1 MSWSDGE
8 NGKLGHSIQGKFP
21 TNLNC
26 HLKTKHYEQFK
37 ELQKKRVTRK
47 KKGGRA
53 KRKSASPGF
62 NGTQMTKVITV
73 SITIT

>member
-8 NGKLGHSIQGKFP
+8 CGKLGHSIQGKFP

-37 ELQKKRVTRK
+37 ELQKKQSNKKEQKVEGQKGSQLTR
-47 KKGGRA
+47 
-53 KRKSASPGF
+53 
-62 NGTQMTKVITV
+62 I
-73 SITIT
+73 

>member
-37 ELQKKRVTRK
+37 ELQKKQSNK
-47 KKGGRA
+47 KEQKVEGQKGSQLHQDLMEH
-53 KRKSASPGF
+53 K
-62 NGTQMTKVITV
+62 
-73 SITIT
+73 